1 MELNLEPAGN
11 DTISLHPAVLA
22 RYQEQLVELQD
33 ALSEG
38 INAGD
43 SDAPE
48 AIRGLVETVTVL
60 RDPSRPGGVT
70 IEIAWR
76 LNALLGE
83 QAYPNKV
90 RRVWWKMVAG
100 AFC

>member
-1 MELNLEPAGN
+1 MGCKGARQSGGIGPSVECPARRAEASYMELNLEPAGN

-60 RDPSRPGGVT
+60 RDPRARG
-70 IEIAWR
+70 R
-76 LNALLGE
+76 HD
-83 QAYPNKV
+83 
-90 RRVWWKMVAG
+90 
-100 AFC
+100 